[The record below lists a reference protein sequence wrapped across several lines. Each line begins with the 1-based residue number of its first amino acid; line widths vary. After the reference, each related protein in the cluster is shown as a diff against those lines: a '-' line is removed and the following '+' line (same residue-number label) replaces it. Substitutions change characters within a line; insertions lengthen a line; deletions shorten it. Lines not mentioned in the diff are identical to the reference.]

1 MIDMPVRVQ
10 EFAERWA
17 ANAKMHIG
25 QDTEFKRQ
33 LTELI
38 KEHENVLLKK
48 WMRALKELYY
58 YAA

>member
-1 MIDMPVRVQ
+1 MKDMPVGVQ
-10 EFAERWA
+10 EFADRWVA
-17 ANAKMHIG
+17 AAQMHIG

-33 LTELI
+33 LTDLI
-38 KEHENVLLKK
+38 KEHENTLLKK